1 MRIEPHERESHLWQ
15 SIKGHLQERLEVL
28 RSKNDKPQDEI
39 DTALIRGQIKEI
51 KNLLVLDTNQ
61 AHEAP
66 GR

>member
-28 RSKNDKPQDEI
+28 RSRNDKPQDEI

-61 AHEAP
+61 AQ
-66 GR
+66 

>member
-15 SIKGHLQERLEVL
+15 SIRGHLQERLEVL
-28 RSKNDKPQDEI
+28 RSRNDKPQDEI

-61 AHEAP
+61 AQEAP